1 MTLCT
6 LAVLSDLQNTPQSYN
21 ADTHSLYFY
30 LFNFPQVCTLCPF
43 PLVVQRWVQTNLI
56 HQWAISDKQRAT
68 TCHYSE
74 QAMMS
79 LVTGMAR
86 AIPHKLSQVELSHS
100 PCVCAPQ
107 NYRKRILPEEMFTER
122 EPKVKLETIYLENEF
137 QSISQEPASNI
148 RKFCFSNQRALQ
160 CLDFQIKTCRTAP
173 SPQDLTQRPL
183 MWWDNRNANESWSTY
198 LGARQPHHEQT
209 TDTKASSWLLKTRGD
224 TNGMSLVIMKSSTAQ
239 LCPYHKPL
247 FFFSSK
253 KGILIQADRV
263 KASASGHLK
272 C

>member
-1 MTLCT
+1 MTSREQQLVT
-6 LAVLSDLQNTPQSYN
+6 TQSRQWWVWW
-21 ADTHSLYFY
+21 LGW
-30 LFNFPQVCTLCPF
+30 PGPF
-43 PLVVQRWVQTNLI
+43 PTNCHRLSCHTALVSVPL
-56 HQWAISDKQRAT
+56 KT
-68 TCHYSE
+68 TE
-74 QAMMS
+74 
-79 LVTGMAR
+79 
-86 AIPHKLSQVELSHS
+86 
-100 PCVCAPQ
+100 
-107 NYRKRILPEEMFTER
+107 RILPEEMFTER

-183 MWWDNRNANESWSTY
+183 MWWDNCNANESWSTY

-209 TDTKASSWLLKTRGD
+209 TDTKASSRLLKTRGD

-247 FFFSSK
+247 FFSPQKK